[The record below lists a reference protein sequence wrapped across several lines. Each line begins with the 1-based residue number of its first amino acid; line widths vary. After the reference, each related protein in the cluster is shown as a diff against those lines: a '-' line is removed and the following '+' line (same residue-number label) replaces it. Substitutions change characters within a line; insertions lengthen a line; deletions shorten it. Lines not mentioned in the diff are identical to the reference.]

1 MRQATIPTRVQA
13 DDLHLIE
20 RLRARDEGAYELL
33 VRSYGGRMMTV
44 ARRFLPHEHDAA
56 DAVQDAFIAAFKAV
70 HSFEGNAQLWTWLYR
85 IVVNACLMKIRSSG
99 RSRAVSIED
108 CLPTFDDTGHH
119 TRHPRQFNEDAH
131 DVACR
136 QELRERVRQCIDM
149 LPESYRTVLLLRDIE
164 ERNTEETAELLGCT
178 IANVKTR
185 LHRAR
190 QALRTLLESS
200 MAND

>member
-1 MRQATIPTRVQA
+1 MSQSTIPTRVQA
-13 DDLHLIE
+13 DDADLIA
-20 RLRARDEGAYELL
+20 RLRARDEQAYELL
-33 VRSYGGRMMTV
+33 VRNYGPRMMTV
-44 ARRFLPHEHDAA
+44 ARRFLPQEHDAA

-70 HSFEGNAQLWTWLYR
+70 HCFEGHAQLWTWLYR

-99 RSRAVSIED
+99 RCRAISIEE
-108 CLPTFDDTGHH
+108 CLPTFDETGHH

-136 QELRERVRQCIDM
+136 KELREKVRQCIDM
-149 LPESYRTVLLLRDIE
+149 LPEAYRTVLLLRDIE
-164 ERNTEETAELLGCT
+164 QKDTEETAELLGCT
-178 IANVKTR
+178 TANVKTR

-200 MAND
+200 LTDL